1 MLNESIEFDYEIHHV
16 LGVLL
21 VRLDLM
27 KLVKVISISLKREY
41 FKQTL
46 LSLVHYFI
54 NAHYLRL
61 LFLHVL
67 LVMLYFLYNGF
78 LDGCKHF
85 CSDQVLELFHMLLI
99 LYDLV

>member
-78 LDGCKHF
+78 LDGCIHF

-99 LYDLV
+99 LSDQV